1 MNMLI
6 LLFNAGWMEVIGL
19 LVSGGGLVAILN
31 YFLKKDQQENE
42 QRRVDFDVI
51 LNNLLT
57 ENKFFREREGE
68 AIKRISDLEKQLSY
82 LQNKI
87 ILLESAHMDL
97 PIPMWLK
104 DTQGVMLAVNSAYEK
119 MFLIPNG
126 KTSQDYVG
134 NRDVDVW
141 GPVLGA
147 QYWSHDQKVLYTG
160 QTFDG
165 FETVVL
171 DGVEMN
177 YRIIKYIRYAGRA
190 KIGIAGIASPP
201 GP

>member
-1 MNMLI
+1 MLI

-147 QYWSHDQKVLYTG
+147 QYWSHDQKVLHTG

-171 DGVEMN
+171 DGVQMN

-190 KIGIAGIASPP
+190 KIGIAGIAIPP